1 MQQESVH
8 NSTLL
13 EHLLNLTNDAFY
25 VADEK
30 GQLLHVNEKACEN
43 IGLARQELMQKTIQE
58 LDVRFKS
65 SQTWEVTLRQLRSQ
79 KNMIL
84 GKTEEKAKT
93 PCFPTETKLSYLQ
106 CDGYEYIIAVAL
118 DTSEKKNAEEL
129 LMAKKAKE
137 QFLANMS
144 HEIRTPINGI
154 SGMLN
159 LLADTEVTPDQ
170 KKYINAIRNA
180 ADNLKVIINDI
191 LDVSAIES
199 GKLKFERIGFKI
211 DYQVVN
217 VIQSFEIH
225 AKEKGIEIKHN
236 IDKEARIVLL
246 GDPVRLNQILMNLI
260 GNALKFTFSGE
271 IVVDVRVAKRQKDKL
286 FVKFSVRDS
295 GIGIPKDKLD
305 VIFES
310 FRQADESVTRRF
322 GGTGL
327 GLTICK
333 QLTEMQ
339 GGTISVKSEEGKGT
353 AFSFIIP
360 YEVGTNADL
369 VSIKSDE
376 QNGAKSGVGYEQL
389 KGLYVLLVEDNDINR
404 IYAKNTAQKWGCK
417 VDIAENGLIALEK
430 IRRNNYDI
438 ILMDI
443 QMPVMDG
450 FEATKAIRNKFEV
463 DKSNVPIIA
472 LTANAI
478 KGDNEKCI
486 EAGMNDYISKPFA
499 PRDLYNVLRR
509 YVKASP
515 AVEIE
520 KSREEILDNK
530 TDEAKTLTDLTYLKG
545 VCDGDENFIVDM
557 VSSFITDVPL
567 ILEEMQEHKK
577 KRRWKPI
584 GKLAH
589 KLKPSVQFM
598 GIHSLEDTV
607 KAIETDAFYS
617 SDIEELPNKVEKL
630 INILSLAIP
639 ELAQQLEAGFKE

>member
-1 MQQESVH
+1 MQKNSGH
-8 NSTLL
+8 NSGLL

-25 VADEK
+25 VANAK
-30 GQLLHVNEKACEN
+30 GELLHVNEKACEN
-43 IGLARQELMQKTIQE
+43 IGIGKKDLMEKNIQE
-58 LDVRFKS
+58 LDSRFKS
-65 SQTWEVTLRQLRSQ
+65 SDAWDTILSQLQSEKSVVLE
-79 KNMIL
+79 KNA
-84 GKTEEKAKT
+84 EQ
-93 PCFPTETKLSYLQ
+93 PCFPTETKLSYIPY
-106 CDGYEYIIAVAL
+106 DGHEYIIAVAL

-159 LLADTEVTPDQ
+159 LLADTEVTADQ
-170 KKYINAIRNA
+170 KKYIAAIRNA

-191 LDVSAIES
+191 LDISAIES
-199 GKLKFERIGFKI
+199 GKLKFEQIGFKI
-211 DYQVVN
+211 DYQVDNLV
-217 VIQSFEIH
+217 QSFEMQ
-225 AKEKGIEIKHN
+225 AKEKGINIRYEIE
-236 IDKEARIVLL
+236 KEAEIVLL

-271 IVVDVRVAKRQKDKL
+271 ILVDVKVAQKKKNKI
-286 FVKFSVRDS
+286 FVEFSVCDS
-295 GIGIPKDKLD
+295 GIGIPKDKLS

-333 QLTEMQ
+333 QLTELQ
-339 GGTISVKSEEGKGT
+339 NGTISVKSNEGKGT
-353 AFSFIIP
+353 VFTFTIP
-360 YEVGTNADL
+360 YEMGTNADL
-369 VSIKSDE
+369 VSIKNDE
-376 QNGAKSGVGYEQL
+376 NGGGNSRTDYEPLQ
-389 KGLYVLLVEDNDINR
+389 GLYILLVEDNDINR

-443 QMPVMDG
+443 QMPMMDG
-450 FEATKAIRNKFEV
+450 FEATKSIRNKI
-463 DKSNVPIIA
+463 DDPKSKVPIIA

-478 KGDNEKCI
+478 KGDNEKCL

-509 YVKASP
+509 YVNAPKLNNQP
-515 AVEIE
+515 EIIE
-520 KSREEILDNK
+520 NIESTPNTFENF
-530 TDEAKTLTDLTYLKG
+530 TDLSHLESI
-545 VCDGDENFIVDM
+545 CNGDETFMNDM
-557 VSSFITDVPL
+557 VSSFINDVPV
-567 ILEEMQEHKK
+567 ILAEMKQCKS
-577 KRRWKPI
+577 KRQWKLV

-598 GIHSLEDTV
+598 GIHAIEATV
-607 KAIETDAFYS
+607 KAIEYDIFNTQNLDQLPEK
-617 SDIEELPNKVEKL
+617 IEEVIRILPLAVAELEKK
-630 INILSLAIP
+630 
-639 ELAQQLEAGFKE
+639 KEEGLKE